1 MTTGTDAPSSS
12 LAFCLFSSDSS
23 PLAVDLERVVEVVAS
38 GRLIPLPLCPRQVLG
53 LWTYRGKIVPILG
66 LGARNRAHSAADH
79 ETRRAFLILRTYQS
93 LWGLAIDREG
103 VRVEVTGSLRSAAD
117 CIELPGGFRA
127 AGEIEV
133 AGVSHAILD
142 PERSWRGVKSE
153 IERWYSLALDRHHLN
168 SPSASPSGSLDVL
181 ERSQTG

>member
-1 MTTGTDAPSSS
+1 MTTGADAPSSS
-12 LAFCLFSSDSS
+12 HALCLFSSDSR
-23 PLAVDLERVVEVVAS
+23 PLAVELERVVEVIAA

-66 LGARNRAHSAADH
+66 LGARNRAQSAGDH
-79 ETRRAFLILRTYQS
+79 ETRRAFLILKSHQS
-93 LWGLAIDREG
+93 LWGLAIDRDG
-103 VRVEVTGSLRSAAD
+103 VRVEVTGPLRSAD
-117 CIELPGGFRA
+117 GIELPGGFQA
-127 AGEIEV
+127 AGEIE
-133 AGVSHAILD
+133 AGGVSHAILD

-168 SPSASPSGSLDVL
+168 SPSASPSGSLDFQ